1 MRTFVIAALLAGAVL
16 PIVGVNT
23 AEAGRSGRYVRGSD
37 CVPTNGPF
45 GFYGNIWCQPSEASY
60 MRNLSSGWPQNTPK
74 KLRYPKPSSNY
85 EW

>member
-1 MRTFVIAALLAGAVL
+1 MRRFVASALIVGAALAM
-16 PIVGVNT
+16 GVHS
-23 AEAGRSGRYVRGSD
+23 AEAGRSYRSARISD

-60 MRNLSSGWPQNTPK
+60 LRNLSAGWPQNTPQ
-74 KLRYPKPSSNY
+74 KLRNPKPSSNY